1 MGTRVPTSHGQPPQ
15 RAVIGAVARQGDVRS
30 APIERTS
37 CILIATSEKCR
48 PNSRH
53 SVVHIGS
60 TNLHHPQVIGR
71 AGLAERN
78 AGDNYDRVCRPG
90 KCLSERCLSR
100 TIDHLLV
107 GVNILG

>member
-1 MGTRVPTSHGQPPQ
+1 MGTRVDRARPTTAKGRNRTVSL
-15 RAVIGAVARQGDVRS
+15 VKVTS
-30 APIERTS
+30 ALPSNERTS
-37 CILIATSEKCR
+37 CILIAASEKCPVPDTR
-48 PNSRH
+48 W
-53 SVVHIGS
+53 SVCGS